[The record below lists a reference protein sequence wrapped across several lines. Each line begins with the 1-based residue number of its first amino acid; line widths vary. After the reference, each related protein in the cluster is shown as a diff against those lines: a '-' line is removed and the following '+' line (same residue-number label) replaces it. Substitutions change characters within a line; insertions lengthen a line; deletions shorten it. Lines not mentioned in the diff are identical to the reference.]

1 MFYNFSILLSS
12 YLDFCE
18 KCLKKKKLK
27 KNSKKIMKSAMG
39 ILYVD
44 DDPLC
49 GHSTST
55 PDKQLNRQ
63 VFFFMNFVM
72 NDEVPRRWSCNLIV

>member
-1 MFYNFSILLSS
+1 MKSVL
-12 YLDFCE
+12 
-18 KCLKKKKLK
+18 KKKLK

-63 VFFFMNFVM
+63 VFFFYEF
-72 NDEVPRRWSCNLIV
+72 CNE